1 MNKTFRFLVL
11 FSAGLFLLLSPRP
24 SFAVSKEII
33 QLQTE
38 VQDLQNQM
46 TQMQQSFNQQM
57 GVMKNLI
64 DQSTDNVNKMSAA
77 VDALQKSV
85 QQQSTD
91 TGNHINQVSGQ
102 IQALN
107 DSVDELKARMTKLGQ
122 QIDAMQQNQQNLNAA
137 PGAQGTQGQ
146 APQAQAPP
154 ADILYQNAL
163 RDYNSAKYPL
173 AAQEFA
179 DYLKFYGNT
188 DLAGNA
194 QFYTAEIEYRQGNYP
209 QAVQD
214 YDKVLE
220 QYPGG
225 NKTAAAELKKGFALL
240 ELGQRQ
246 AAVRELHTVENR
258 YPNTIEANEARD
270 RLRRLVSE
278 STVPRKPSPS
288 TPQE

>member
-1 MNKTFRFLVL
+1 
-11 FSAGLFLLLSPRP
+11 
-24 SFAVSKEII
+24 
-33 QLQTE
+33 
-38 VQDLQNQM
+38 
-46 TQMQQSFNQQM
+46 
-57 GVMKNLI
+57 
-64 DQSTDNVNKMSAA
+64 
-77 VDALQKSV
+77 V

-107 DSVDELKARMTKLGQ
+107 DSVDELKARMTKLSQ
-122 QIDAMQQNQQNLNAA
+122 QIDAMQQGQQNLNAQPA
-137 PGAQGTQGQ
+137 NP
-146 APQAQAPP
+146 APQPQAQNQAPP

-163 RDYNSAKYPL
+163 RDYNSAKYQL

-194 QFYTAEIEYRQGNYP
+194 QFYTAEIEYRQGNFQ

-278 STVPRKPSPS
+278 SSTPRKPSPS
-288 TPQE
+288 TPR

>member
-1 MNKTFRFLVL
+1 MKSKAVL
-11 FSAGLFLLLSPRP
+11 LAAMAAFVLTASQT
-24 SFAVSKEII
+24 SFAVSKEIV
-33 QLQTE
+33 QLQTQ
-38 VQDLQNQM
+38 VQNLQDQM
-46 TQMQQSFNQQM
+46 TRMQQSFSEEM

-64 DQSTDNVNKMSAA
+64 DQSTDNVNKMSSA

-85 QQQSTD
+85 QQQGTD
-91 TGNHINQVSGQ
+91 TGAHINQVSGQ

-122 QIDAMQQNQQNLNAA
+122 QMDAMLQNQQNLNAA
-137 PGAQGTQGQ
+137 PAGQ
-146 APQAQAPP
+146 TSPQQPQSQAPP
-154 ADILYQNAL
+154 ADVLYQNAL
-163 RDYNSAKYPL
+163 RDYNSAKYQL

-179 DYLKFYGNT
+179 DYLKFYANT

-194 QFYTAEIEYRQGNYP
+194 QFYTAEIEYRQGNYQ
-209 QAVQD
+209 QAVED

-240 ELGQRQ
+240 ELGQRS
-246 AAVRELHTVENR
+246 AGVRELQTVEKR

-278 STVPRKPSPS
+278 SAAPSRKPSPS
-288 TPQE
+288 TPQ